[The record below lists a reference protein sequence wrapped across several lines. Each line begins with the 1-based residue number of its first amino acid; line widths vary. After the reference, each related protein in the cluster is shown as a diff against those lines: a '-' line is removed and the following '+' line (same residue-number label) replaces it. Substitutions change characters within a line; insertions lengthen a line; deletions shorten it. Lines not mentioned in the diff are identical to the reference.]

1 MLIWINKW
9 DKGFKN
15 GKSKICGR
23 QPLKIWGDMVR
34 WGRPEQFKFFKGC
47 LSQILLGPFLNT
59 LPQIIDMSNKFRF
72 YLPQILTVIGF
83 LVIIETVII
92 ITLTQNVAAIAVAV
106 SSDS

>member
-1 MLIWINKW
+1 M
-9 DKGFKN
+9 
-15 GKSKICGR
+15 
-23 QPLKIWGDMVR
+23 
-34 WGRPEQFKFFKGC
+34 
-47 LSQILLGPFLNT
+47 
-59 LPQIIDMSNKFRF
+59 DMSNKFRF